1 MSTGTAAAGAFA
13 FCAERL
19 FAGPGEVRAICR
31 ALDWSV
37 TALGPVEH
45 WPQSLR
51 TAVELC
57 LAFPEPASVFW
68 GPHRGQLYNDAFLS
82 IAADRHPAILGRAA
96 AENWSEVWPIIGPLL
111 DTVLTQGTS
120 RSAEHLPLKLRRGD
134 VLEERLFS
142 FSLTPLRDESGQL
155 AGAFLRISDTT
166 AQAHPSQASAP
177 EHHAQRDD
185 ALAERDSFR
194 IALSDALRPLVDPA
208 RIQAE
213 AARVLGRH
221 LRANRVHYAEV
232 DGDDA
237 QIRADYC
244 DGVSSVVGWHRLS
257 SYAQFARELLL
268 AGHNLVVPDVR
279 SDARF
284 SLQERALLTSIDIAA
299 MMAVPLVKGGHLTGI
314 LVVHQIEPRAWT
326 ADEVLLLEKTAER
339 TWAAV
344 ERARAESALRES
356 EARYRSL
363 FTAMDEGFLL
373 AELVRDDAGH
383 PVDFRLL
390 ELNPAFEKLTGLTLP
405 SMTGRTAREL
415 VPKLD
420 PWWIETYARL
430 VETGEPIRFER
441 YTPSLDRWYAV
452 VAFARGGDQFAALYD
467 DITSRKKAEQA
478 LRATESRFRT
488 LVQNVRDYAI
498 FIVDPSGIITEWTE
512 GAERVMGY
520 RAQEAIGQ
528 HVSLL
533 YSKEDVANGEAWREL
548 AEASRRG
555 RAERE
560 VWRMRRGGGRFW
572 ANEITTA
579 IHDPSGT
586 PVGFTKV
593 SRDLS
598 ERKHMQDA
606 LRDVEQRHRLI
617 VESARDFAIFMT
629 DPEGR
634 ITTWNPGAEHIFGYS
649 AFDIIGRPAS
659 VLFTPEA
666 AALGAFERELG
677 TAASEGRASDD
688 GWQLRKDGTRFWASG
703 VMASMRDEAGRL
715 RGFVKVLR
723 DRTDARRVEE
733 ERERVLQR
741 EKAARRDAEAAMR
754 MRDEFVAVVS
764 HELRTPLSAILLWA
778 RMLRAGAIKPQ
789 DQARALVTIE
799 QSATAQRKL
808 IDDLLDA
815 SRMLSGK
822 VQLSVREVE
831 LAPLIHSAIE
841 VVRPMSEAKGVLVT
855 AELADTAAQAR
866 VDPDRLQQ
874 VLWNL
879 LHNAL
884 KFTPAGGRVCVRLSR
899 LQRAVRLEVE
909 DTGRGISPAFLPHVF
924 ERFRQADTSTTREHG
939 GLGLGLSITHQLVEL
954 HGGTIR
960 ASSAGEGRGAT
971 FTIELPLVE
980 VGVPPAG
987 EAPSAQ
993 GAEAKAPLFVPS
1005 ALLTGVRVLIVEDE
1019 THTRTVL
1026 QWLLEQCGAE
1036 VTATGSAEEG
1046 LAALESGARFD
1057 VLVSDVALPGRD
1069 GYSLLRQLRKSPAG
1083 RQLPALALTAYTR
1096 EEDRSRAREAGF
1108 EEYMAKPVE
1117 PQALV
1122 QAIAGLARLNA
1133 RADHPR
1139 HGG

>member
-1 MSTGTAAAGAFA
+1 MSTGTAAAGVFA
-13 FCAERL
+13 FSADRL

-31 ALDWSV
+31 ALDWSA

-51 TAVELC
+51 TTVELC

-68 GPHRGQLYNDAFLS
+68 GPYRSQLYNDAFLS
-82 IAADRHPAILGRAA
+82 IAAERHPSILGRAA
-96 AENWSEVWPIIGPLL
+96 AGNWSEVWPVIGPLL

-120 RSAEHLPLKLRRGD
+120 RSAEHLPLRLRRGE

-166 AQAHPSQASAP
+166 AQARPGPASA
-177 EHHAQRDD
+177 
-185 ALAERDSFR
+185 
-194 IALSDALRPLVDPA
+194 
-208 RIQAE
+208 
-213 AARVLGRH
+213 
-221 LRANRVHYAEV
+221 
-232 DGDDA
+232 
-237 QIRADYC
+237 
-244 DGVSSVVGWHRLS
+244 
-257 SYAQFARELLL
+257 
-268 AGHNLVVPDVR
+268 
-279 SDARF
+279 
-284 SLQERALLTSIDIAA
+284 
-299 MMAVPLVKGGHLTGI
+299 
-314 LVVHQIEPRAWT
+314 
-326 ADEVLLLEKTAER
+326 EVLLEQTAER

-344 ERARAESALRES
+344 ERAQAESALRRS

-363 FTAMDEGFLL
+363 FTTMGEGFLL
-373 AELVRDDAGH
+373 GELVRDDAGR
-383 PVDFRLL
+383 PEDFRLL

-405 SMTGRTAREL
+405 TMTGRTAREL
-415 VPKLD
+415 IPHLD

-441 YTPSLDRWYAV
+441 YAQALDRWYSV
-452 VAFARGGDQFAALYD
+452 SAFARGKDQFAALYD

-498 FIVDPSGIITEWTE
+498 FMIDPSGIITEWTE

-520 RAQEAIGQ
+520 GAQEAIGQ
-528 HVSLL
+528 HMSLL
-533 YSKEDVANGEAWREL
+533 CSKEDVANGEAWREL
-548 AEASRRG
+548 SEASRRG

-579 IHDPSGT
+579 IHGPSGVL
-586 PVGFTKV
+586 VGFTKV

-634 ITTWNPGAEHIFGYS
+634 VTTWNPGAEHIFGYS
-649 AFDIIGRPAS
+649 ALEIIGRPAS

-733 ERERVLQR
+733 ERERVLER
-741 EKAARRDAEAAMR
+741 EQAARRDAEAAMR

-778 RMLRAGAIKPQ
+778 RMLRVGAIKPQ
-789 DQARALVTIE
+789 DQARALLTIE

-831 LAPLIHSAIE
+831 LAPLIHAALE

-855 AELADTAAQAR
+855 AELADTTGRAR

-879 LHNAL
+879 LHNAV
-884 KFTPAGGRVCVRLSR
+884 KFTPSGGRVCVRLSR
-899 LQRAVRLEVE
+899 LERAVRLEVE
-909 DTGRGISPAFLPHVF
+909 DTGRGISPAFLPYVF
-924 ERFRQADTSTTREHG
+924 ERFRQADASTTREHG

-954 HGGTIR
+954 HGGTLR
-960 ASSAGEGRGAT
+960 ASSPGEGLGAT
-971 FTIELPLVE
+971 FTLELPLTE
-980 VGVPPAG
+980 SGARTGG
-987 EAPSAQ
+987 EAPSAP
-993 GAEAKAPLFVPS
+993 GTEAKPPLFVPS

-1019 THTRTVL
+1019 PHTRTVL
-1026 QWLLEQCGAE
+1026 QWLLEQCEAE
-1036 VTATGSAEEG
+1036 VTATGSAEES
-1046 LAALESGARFD
+1046 LAALEGGARFD

-1069 GYSLLRQLRKSPAG
+1069 GYSLLRQVRESLAG
-1083 RQLPALALTAYTR
+1083 SQLPALALTAYTR
-1096 EEDRSRAREAGF
+1096 DEDRGRAREAGF
-1108 EEYMAKPVE
+1108 EGYLAKPVE

-1133 RADHPR
+1133 PAGRPR
-1139 HGG
+1139 HEG